1 MQLSEPVQAESPGA
15 KASAVPSSAKAKPT
29 CRHCGAPSPQGEFCC
44 AGCAYVYRLIHEAG
58 LDAYYKIKDEVT
70 TPADTSLLQP
80 RDYAWLAE
88 AQQEADDN
96 ATNGR
101 TPSLVLEVQGIS
113 CAGCVWLIEKV
124 FSKQP
129 GAGRIEVNA
138 QTGQMRWTWSKGD
151 FDAVECARELQR
163 FNYLVGEAGEI
174 DAEHAE
180 SRVLIRRVG
189 LCTAFAMNVMLFALP
204 AYFGM
209 ESTEEYASLFGTLQ
223 LAFATLSLLAGGGY
237 FVSRALRAL
246 RERVLH
252 IDLPIALGI
261 IGSYA
266 GSLYGWLKGDELY
279 VYFDFVSAFIV
290 LMLVGRWAQV
300 VAVERNRRRLLSRQ
314 PTAPRVRLI
323 TAEGAVREV
332 APETLREGQRFE
344 VAMGRMVPV
353 EARLETPE
361 AVLSLAWINGEAEPR
376 GFRAGQRVAAGAQN
390 IGREG
395 IQLVATQGWE
405 KSLLAELIK
414 PMPRVDYR
422 HKLIETVIRCYL
434 VTVLAVAV
442 LAGFFWAW
450 ATGDWLHAGA
460 VVTAILVVSCP
471 CALGLAYPLAEEV
484 ATVALRKRGVFV
496 RAADLW
502 PRLRQVRTVVF
513 DKTGTLTLETPVL
526 QNPEMLAGLDAEA
539 RAALLGLV
547 RDNPHPVSCSLHEAL
562 LARGGGEALAGA
574 VVETIGQGVRL
585 GDWSLGRPEWR
596 TVANVQS
603 LSSDGENQKCNLIGD
618 TFGLVV
624 GSAVGLGSAM
634 ADGGEVVL
642 KRESGEVVLAREG
655 RVVAR
660 FAFADTARVD
670 ARGEL
675 AALARRGLQIVV
687 LSGDRREKVAAL
699 MRELGLPEANGYAE
713 LTPQQKAAWFAA
725 HDDALMLGDGA
736 NDSLAFDQALC
747 RGTPVVHRGVL
758 EQKADFYYLGRGIAG
773 IRALFEIN
781 DARHRTQVALLVF
794 MIAYNLFA
802 VGMAVAGHMN
812 PLVAA
817 ILMPASS
824 LATLA
829 MVGWGMRGA

>member
-1 MQLSEPVQAESPGA
+1 MQLNQPIEANAPGA
-15 KASAVPSSAKAKPT
+15 KSAPVASTDSAKPK

-44 AGCAYVYRLIHEAG
+44 AGCAYVYRLVHEAG

-88 AQQEADDN
+88 GQQEADDN

-129 GAGRIEVNA
+129 GAGRVEVNA
-138 QTGQMRWTWSKGD
+138 QTGQMRWTWVKGD
-151 FDAVECARELQR
+151 FDAVACARELQQ
-163 FNYLVGEAGEI
+163 FNYLVGAAGSI
-174 DAEHAE
+174 DAEQAE

-209 ESTEEYASLFGTLQ
+209 ASTDEYAGLFGTLQ

-237 FVSRALRAL
+237 FVSRAVRAL

-261 IGSYA
+261 VGAYS
-266 GSLYGWLKGDELY
+266 GSLYGWLQGDDRY

-290 LMLVGRWAQV
+290 LMLVGRWAQI

-323 TAEGAVREV
+323 TAAGTISEV

-361 AVLSLAWINGEAEPR
+361 AALSLAWINGEAEPR
-376 GFRAGQRVAAGAQN
+376 TFRAGQRVAAGAQN
-390 IGREG
+390 IGRVS

-405 KSLLAELIK
+405 KSLLAELLK
-414 PMPRVDYR
+414 PAARADYR
-422 HKLIETVIRCYL
+422 HRLIETVIRCYL
-434 VTVLAVAV
+434 VAVLAVAG
-442 LAGFFWAW
+442 LAGIGWAW
-450 ATGDWLHAGA
+450 ASGDWLHAGA

-484 ATVALRKRGVFV
+484 ATVALRRRGVFV

-526 QNPEMLAGLDAEA
+526 LNPTTLDALDAAA

-562 LARGGGEALAGA
+562 LARGGGEALAGE
-574 VVETIGQGVRL
+574 VIETIGQGVRL
-585 GDWSLGRPEWR
+585 GDWTLGRPEWR
-596 TVANVQS
+596 AV
-603 LSSDGENQKCNLIGD
+603 SDLQTAGTEGGNPKCHLIGD
-618 TFGLVV
+618 TLGLAVKGG
-624 GSAVGLGSAM
+624 GS
-634 ADGGEVVL
+634 GGGGVL
-642 KRESGEVVLAREG
+642 DREGEGVVLARAG
-655 RVVAR
+655 QVVAR
-660 FAFADTARVD
+660 VAFADTARAD

-675 AALARRGLQIVV
+675 AALSERGLQIVV
-687 LSGDRREKVAAL
+687 LSGDRREKVGAL
-699 MRELGLPEANGYAE
+699 MRELGQPEANGYAE
-713 LTPQQKAAWFAA
+713 LTPQQKAEWFAA
-725 HDDALMLGDGA
+725 HADALMLGDGA
-736 NDSLAFDQALC
+736 NDSLAFDRALC

-758 EQKADFYYLGRGIAG
+758 AQKADFYYLGRGIAG
-773 IRALFEIN
+773 IRAMFEIN

-794 MIAYNLFA
+794 MIAYNFFA
-802 VGMAVAGHMN
+802 VGMAVAGMMN

-817 ILMPASS
+817 ILMPSSS

-829 MVGWGMRGA
+829 IVGWGMRAAWRR

>member
-1 MQLSEPVQAESPGA
+1 MRLSQYTGGGAPKAKSP
-15 KASAVPSSAKAKPT
+15 AVSSSAKGKPT

-44 AGCAYVYRLIHEAG
+44 AGCAYVYRLVHEAG

-163 FNYLVGEAGEI
+163 FNYLVGAAGEI

-209 ESTEEYASLFGTLQ
+209 ASTDEYAGLFGTLQ

-237 FVSRALRAL
+237 FVSRAVRAL

-323 TAEGAVREV
+323 TTEGAVREV

-390 IGREG
+390 IGRES

-414 PMPRVDYR
+414 PMPRADYR

-434 VTVLAVAV
+434 VAVLAVAV
-442 LAGFFWAW
+442 LAGGGWAW

-484 ATVALRKRGVFV
+484 ATVSLRKRGVFV

-502 PRLRQVRTVVF
+502 PRLRRVRTVVF
-513 DKTGTLTLETPVL
+513 DKTGTLTLEIPVL
-526 QNPEMLAGLDAEA
+526 QNPEMLVGLDAEA

-562 LARGGGEALAGA
+562 LARGGGEALAGE
-574 VVETIGQGVRL
+574 VIESIGQGVRL
-585 GDWSLGRPEWR
+585 GDWTLGRPEWR
-596 TVANVQS
+596 GGSSNVRAETGGVPS
-603 LSSDGENQKCNLIGD
+603 HTNTMGD
-618 TFGLVV
+618 LLAG
-624 GSAVGLGSAM
+624 AVG
-634 ADGGEVVL
+634 GE
-642 KRESGEVVLAREG
+642 GEVVLARER

-660 FAFADTARVD
+660 FAFADTARAD

-699 MRELGLPEANGYAE
+699 MRELGLPESNGYAE

-758 EQKADFYYLGRGIAG
+758 EQKADFYYLGLGIAG

-802 VGMAVAGHMN
+802 VGMAVSGHMN

-829 MVGWGMRGA
+829 MVGWGMRGAWRR

>member
-1 MQLSEPVQAESPGA
+1 MQLNTPIEANVPRAKSAPVA
-15 KASAVPSSAKAKPT
+15 SSAKAKPT

-44 AGCAYVYRLIHEAG
+44 AGCAYVYRLVHEAG

-88 AQQEADDN
+88 AQQEADAN

-151 FDAVECARELQR
+151 FDAVECARELQQ
-163 FNYLVGEAGEI
+163 FNYLVGAAGEI

-189 LCTAFAMNVMLFALP
+189 LCTAFSMNVMLFALP

-209 ESTEEYASLFGTLQ
+209 ASTDAYADLFGTLQ

-237 FVSRALRAL
+237 FVSRAVRAL

-261 IGSYA
+261 IGSYT

-279 VYFDFVSAFIV
+279 IYFDFVSAFIV

-344 VAMGRMVPV
+344 VAMGLMVPV

-390 IGREG
+390 IGRES

-414 PMPRVDYR
+414 PMPREDYR

-434 VTVLAVAV
+434 VVVLAVAV

-450 ATGDWLHAGA
+450 ASGDWLHAGA

-484 ATVALRKRGVFV
+484 ATVSLRRRGVFV
-496 RAADLW
+496 RSADLW

-562 LARGGGEALAGA
+562 LARRGGDALAGE

-585 GDWSLGRPEWR
+585 GDWTLGRPEWC
-596 TVANVQS
+596 TIANVQTV
-603 LSSDGENQKCNLIGD
+603 SSEGGDSKCHLIGN
-618 TFGLVV
+618 TLGV
-624 GSAVGLGSAM
+624 AVAVSGT
-634 ADGGEVVL
+634 GGERVL
-642 KRESGEVVLAREG
+642 AREGGEVVLARAG

-660 FAFADTARVD
+660 FAFADTARAD

-713 LTPQQKAAWFAA
+713 LTPQQKAEWFAA

-802 VGMAVAGHMN
+802 VGMAVSGHMN

-817 ILMPASS
+817 ILMPTSS

-829 MVGWGMRGA
+829 MVGWGMRRAWRR

>member
-1 MQLSEPVQAESPGA
+1 MQLNTPIEANVPRAKSAPVA
-15 KASAVPSSAKAKPT
+15 SSAKAKPT

-44 AGCAYVYRLIHEAG
+44 AGCAYVYRLVHEAG

-80 RDYAWLAE
+80 RDYSWLSE
-88 AQQEADDN
+88 AQQEADTN

-163 FNYLVGEAGEI
+163 FNYLVGAAGVI

-209 ESTEEYASLFGTLQ
+209 ASTDEYAGLFATLQ

-246 RERVLH
+246 HERVLH

-323 TAEGAVREV
+323 TAEGVVREV

-353 EARLETPE
+353 EARLETAE

-390 IGREG
+390 IGRNS

-414 PMPRVDYR
+414 PMPRADYR

-434 VTVLAVAV
+434 VAVLAVAV
-442 LAGFFWAW
+442 LAGFF
-450 ATGDWLHAGA
+450 L
-460 VVTAILVVSCP
+460 
-471 CALGLAYPLAEEV
+471 
-484 ATVALRKRGVFV
+484 
-496 RAADLW
+496 
-502 PRLRQVRTVVF
+502 
-513 DKTGTLTLETPVL
+513 
-526 QNPEMLAGLDAEA
+526 
-539 RAALLGLV
+539 
-547 RDNPHPVSCSLHEAL
+547 SLIH
-562 LARGGGEALAGA
+562 
-574 VVETIGQGVRL
+574 I
-585 GDWSLGRPEWR
+585 
-596 TVANVQS
+596 
-603 LSSDGENQKCNLIGD
+603 
-618 TFGLVV
+618 
-624 GSAVGLGSAM
+624 
-634 ADGGEVVL
+634 
-642 KRESGEVVLAREG
+642 
-655 RVVAR
+655 
-660 FAFADTARVD
+660 
-670 ARGEL
+670 
-675 AALARRGLQIVV
+675 
-687 LSGDRREKVAAL
+687 
-699 MRELGLPEANGYAE
+699 
-713 LTPQQKAAWFAA
+713 
-725 HDDALMLGDGA
+725 
-736 NDSLAFDQALC
+736 
-747 RGTPVVHRGVL
+747 
-758 EQKADFYYLGRGIAG
+758 
-773 IRALFEIN
+773 
-781 DARHRTQVALLVF
+781 
-794 MIAYNLFA
+794 
-802 VGMAVAGHMN
+802 
-812 PLVAA
+812 
-817 ILMPASS
+817 
-824 LATLA
+824 
-829 MVGWGMRGA
+829 

>member
-1 MQLSEPVQAESPGA
+1 MRLSQSTGDKAPGA
-15 KASAVPSSAKAKPT
+15 NSGTVPSTAKSKPT

-44 AGCAYVYRLIHEAG
+44 AGCAYVYRLVHEAG

-88 AQQEADDN
+88 AQQEADAN

-129 GAGRIEVNA
+129 GAGRIEINA

-163 FNYLVGEAGEI
+163 FNYLVGAAGSI
-174 DAEHAE
+174 DADQAE
-180 SRVLIRRVG
+180 SRALIRRVG
-189 LCTAFAMNVMLFALP
+189 LCTAFSMNVMLFALP

-209 ESTEEYASLFGTLQ
+209 ASTDEYAGLFGTLQ

-237 FVSRALRAL
+237 FVSRAVRAL

-323 TAEGAVREV
+323 TADGTVREV

-390 IGREG
+390 IGRDG

-414 PMPRVDYR
+414 PMPRADYR

-434 VTVLAVAV
+434 VGVLAVAV
-442 LAGFFWAW
+442 LAGGFWAW
-450 ATGDWLHAGA
+450 ASGDWLHAGA

-502 PRLRQVRTVVF
+502 PRLRRVRTVVF

-526 QNPEMLAGLDAEA
+526 QNPEMLASMDAEA
-539 RAALLGLV
+539 RSALLGLV

-562 LARGGGEALAGA
+562 LARGSGEALAGD

-585 GDWSLGRPEWR
+585 GDWTLGRPEWQGAEASASAR
-596 TVANVQS
+596 TGQTNTMGYLLAGAVR
-603 LSSDGENQKCNLIGD
+603 GE
-618 TFGLVV
+618 
-624 GSAVGLGSAM
+624 
-634 ADGGEVVL
+634 GEVVL
-642 KRESGEVVLAREG
+642 SREG
-655 RVVAR
+655 HAVAR
-660 FAFADTARVD
+660 FAFADTARTD

-713 LTPQQKAAWFAA
+713 LTPQQKASWFAE

-781 DARHRTQVALLVF
+781 DARHRTQVELLVF

-802 VGMAVAGHMN
+802 VGMAVAGKMN

-829 MVGWGMRGA
+829 MVGWGMRGAWRR

>member
-1 MQLSEPVQAESPGA
+1 MQLNTFIEANTPKA
-15 KASAVPSSAKAKPT
+15 KSATVASSVSAKPT
-29 CRHCGAPSPQGEFCC
+29 CRHCGAPSPQGDFCC
-44 AGCAYVYRLIHEAG
+44 AGCAYVYRLVHEAG

-70 TPADTSLLQP
+70 TPADTYLLQP
-80 RDYAWLAE
+80 RDYAWLEE
-88 AQQEADDN
+88 AQQDADDN

-163 FNYLVGEAGEI
+163 FNYLVGAAGEI

-209 ESTEEYASLFGTLQ
+209 ASTDEYAGLFGTLQ

-237 FVSRALRAL
+237 FVSRAVRAL

-261 IGSYA
+261 IGAYA

-353 EARLETPE
+353 EARLETPD

-390 IGREG
+390 IGRES

-414 PMPRVDYR
+414 PIPRADYR

-442 LAGFFWAW
+442 LAGVFWVG

-484 ATVALRKRGVFV
+484 ATVALRRRGVFV

-502 PRLRQVRTVVF
+502 PRLRRVRTVVF

-526 QNPEMLAGLDAEA
+526 QNPEMLAGLEAEA

-562 LARGGGEALAGA
+562 LARGGDEALAGE

-585 GDWSLGRPEWR
+585 GDWTLGRPEWR
-596 TVANVQS
+596 GDSPNAIRGTGAIPCQINTMGELLAGTVGA
-603 LSSDGENQKCNLIGD
+603 E
-618 TFGLVV
+618 
-624 GSAVGLGSAM
+624 
-634 ADGGEVVL
+634 
-642 KRESGEVVLAREG
+642 GEVVLAREG
-655 RVVAR
+655 CVVAR
-660 FAFADTARVD
+660 FAFADTARAD

-699 MRELGLPEANGYAE
+699 MRELGLPEENGYAE
-713 LTPQQKAAWFAA
+713 LTPQQKAEWFAA

-802 VGMAVAGHMN
+802 VGMAVAGKMN

-817 ILMPASS
+817 ILMPTSS

-829 MVGWGMRGA
+829 MVGWGMRGAWRR